1 MAKIITTSNC
11 HALISLTFLTL
22 LGFPVV
28 SPALP
33 AVRDALNITTENIG
47 WVMSIYSLPAL
58 IFMPLTGYLAD
69 RYGKKRVII
78 PSLILFSVA
87 GGAVAFAHNIESL
100 LLLRFVQGIGAS
112 ALSNL
117 NVALV
122 GDMFKGKDRATMM
135 GYIGATQNIGSGIL
149 PIIGGVLASFAW
161 FYPFAVPVV
170 GLPIG
175 LYLIYVLDN
184 DKPEKTSGTREFL
197 GHAWRHLKDRR
208 VIELIAMTGCF
219 IFIGFGLYVT
229 YLPLFMKDNLGASS
243 FLIGVVL
250 SSRSISGAVMA
261 AQLGRLT
268 TIFSYRT
275 LIVFSFAILGVGLL
289 LVPLADSF
297 WMLVVTATC
306 YGAGFG
312 IARPTLQVIL
322 LDIAPDNLRS
332 TFASASGLSL
342 RMAQFLAP
350 ILAGT
355 VLIFGDYTDLYVI
368 GSGLAFGFA
377 ALAFFAQSLKP
388 ALRPEKN

>member
-1 MAKIITTSNC
+1 MAKIITTSNS

-33 AVRDALNITTENIG
+33 AVRDALNISTENIG

-87 GGAVAFAHNIESL
+87 GGGAAFADNMESL

-175 LYLIYVLDN
+175 LYLVYVLDN
-184 DKPEKTSGTREFL
+184 DTPDKTSGTKEFL
-197 GHAWRHLKDRR
+197 GHAWRHLNDRR

-229 YLPLFMKDNLGASS
+229 YLPLFMKDNLAASS

-250 SSRSISGAVMA
+250 SSRSISGAIMA

-275 LIVFSFAILGVGLL
+275 LIVFSFAILGVGLA
-289 LVPLADSF
+289 LVPFAESF
-297 WMLVVTATC
+297 WVLIVATTC

-312 IARPTLQVIL
+312 IARPSLQVIL
-322 LDIAPDNLRS
+322 LDIAPDNLRA

-342 RMAQFLAP
+342 RMAQFIAP
-350 ILAGT
+350 ILAGS
-355 VLIFGDYTDLYVI
+355 VLIFRDYTDLYI
-368 GSGLAFGFA
+368 GGAGLAFGFA
-377 ALAFFAQSLKP
+377 ALAYFAKS
-388 ALRPEKN
+388 LRPEKN